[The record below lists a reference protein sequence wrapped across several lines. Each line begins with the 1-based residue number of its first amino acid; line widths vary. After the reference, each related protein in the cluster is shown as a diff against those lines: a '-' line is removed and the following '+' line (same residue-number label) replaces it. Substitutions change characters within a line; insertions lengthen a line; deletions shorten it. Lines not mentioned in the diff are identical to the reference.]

1 MKFAVLT
8 GGGDCSGM
16 NAFVRGVVRCSLN
29 LHPTTTV
36 HGVIDGWKGLTYN
49 QYRQLGKREVAGHSH
64 TGGTIL
70 GTVRV
75 PELATDM
82 DLQRTVA
89 VNLHDNHFDYLFV
102 CGGNG
107 SVKASNTINNI
118 LRSEKMR
125 TKILVCPGSIDNDVC
140 NNLGTSI
147 GFYSALDKSLD
158 MLEWIRDTASS
169 HRRVYLIQSMGRDSA
184 YLAFYAGI
192 VTGAEYIIRP
202 GETVDYEALVTMI
215 DERDRDTRIIVA
227 EGYEQS
233 LEEITACLES
243 LFAKRN
249 IKHEIRSVDMSYFQ
263 RGGKAAVTDIL
274 RASWLAYWMVCDALE
289 GKESGFY
296 SAFYTGHNPGAIPL
310 ELAADDKQTSHQ
322 DIPQAIIDMAR
333 ALR

>member
-29 LHPTTTV
+29 LQPTTSV
-36 HGVIDGWKGLTYN
+36 HGVIDGWKGLVNN
-49 QYRQLGKREVAGHSH
+49 QFRLLGKRDVAGHSH
-64 TGGTIL
+64 SGGTIL

-75 PELATDM
+75 PELARDPEM
-82 DLQRTVA
+82 QRTVA
-89 VNLHDNHFDYLFV
+89 LNLHNNHIDYLFV

-107 SVKASNTINNI
+107 SVKASNVLNRI
-118 LRSEKMR
+118 LREEKLR
-125 TKILVCPGSIDNDVC
+125 PRILVCPGSIDNDVC
-140 NNLGTSI
+140 NNIGTSI

-202 GETVDYEALVTMI
+202 GEQVDYEALVTMI

-227 EGYEQS
+227 EGYEHS
-233 LEEITACLES
+233 LEKITEYLDNI
-243 LFAKRN
+243 FAKRN

-274 RASWLAYWMVCDALE
+274 RASWLAYRMVCDALA
-289 GKESGFY
+289 GKDSGFY
-296 SAFYTGHNPGAIPL
+296 SAYYTGHNPDPL
-310 ELAADDKQTSHQ
+310 PLDVAADDALTSHQ
-322 DIPQAIIDMAR
+322 DIPQNIIDMAL